1 MKAAWAAAFALAIAG
16 TTMTSAVRADE
27 DEKVVSLDQI
37 PAPAKASLVREAK
50 GDPIVRVEVESHK
63 GKTIY
68 EGVVKHGDDLIGI
81 NVDADG
87 KVLGRHSEKSEK
99 GEHK

>member
-1 MKAAWAAAFALAIAG
+1 MKAAWAVLFAVMTAG
-16 TTMTSAVRADE
+16 ATLPSVASADE

-37 PAPAKASLVREAK
+37 PAPARNTLIREAK
-50 GDPIVRVEVESHK
+50 GAPIVRVEMEKNK

-68 EGVVKHGDDLIGI
+68 EGVVKQGDDLIGI
-81 NVDADG
+81 NVDAQG
-87 KVLGRHSEKSEK
+87 NVLGRHSEKNEK